1 MAEGIRVGVIGLD
14 TSHAI
19 EFPRRMQA
27 PDVEPAMKVPG
38 LRAATCLRFATPFQ
52 NEEQL
57 DDRQRQLEQWGVKVT
72 RRFEEAIEGVDALML
87 EINDPAFHLE
97 YFGRCAGLGLPVF
110 LDKPMADTIANGRKI
125 AEIARERGTRVFS
138 SSSLRFVPALEDAR
152 AAVPRPAL
160 ASVYGPLGKA
170 PAGSSVVWYGV
181 HAFEMLQRALGRGAA
196 AVLTKRDALGAAV
209 VVRYP
214 DARRGVVELTENS
227 HLYGGCLRAL
237 EAAAPFVVDLSRAY
251 TEQLARA
258 ARFFRGGPAPVAMED
273 TLEVMALLDAA
284 ERSYQSGREEPL

>member
-1 MAEGIRVGVIGLD
+1 MAQDIRVGIIGLD

-27 PDVEPAMKVPG
+27 PDLDAAMKVPG

-57 DDRQRQLEQWGVKVT
+57 DGRQKQLEQWGVKVT
-72 RRFEEAIEGVDALML
+72 RTFEEAVKGVDALML

-97 YFGRCAGLGLPVF
+97 YFERCAGLGLPIF
-110 LDKPMADTIANGRKI
+110 LDKPMADTIASGRKI
-125 AEIARERGTRVFS
+125 ADLARKHGTRVFS
-138 SSSLRFVPALEDAR
+138 SSSLRFVQALEEACT
-152 AAVPRPAL
+152 AVPKPVM

-196 AVLTKRDALGAAV
+196 AVLAKRDALGAAV

-214 DARRGVVELTENS
+214 DARRGLVELTENS
-227 HLYGGCLRAL
+227 YLYGGCLRAL
-237 EAAAPFVVDLSRAY
+237 DKAAPFVVNLDRAY
-251 TEQLARA
+251 TEELVKVA
-258 ARFFRGGPAPVAMED
+258 AFFRGGPAPVAMED
-273 TLEVMALLDAA
+273 TLEVMAMLDAS
-284 ERSYQSGREEPL
+284 ERSYQSGREEQL

>member
-1 MAEGIRVGVIGLD
+1 MGKDIKVGVIGLD

-27 PDVEPAMKVPG
+27 PDLDPAMKVPG

-57 DDRQRQLEQWGVKVT
+57 DGRQKQLEQWGVKVT

-97 YFGRCAGLGLPVF
+97 YFERCAGLGLPVF
-110 LDKPMADTIANGRKI
+110 LDKPMADTIATGRKI
-125 AEIARERGTRVFS
+125 AGIARAKGTRVFS
-138 SSSLRFVPALEDAR
+138 SSSLRYVPALLEAC
-152 AAVPRPAL
+152 AAIPTPAL

-181 HAFEMLQRALGRGAA
+181 HAFEMLQRALGRGAVA
-196 AVLTKRDALGAAV
+196 ALAKRDALGATV
-209 VVRYP
+209 VIRYP
-214 DARRGVVELTENS
+214 DARRGIVELTEGS
-227 HLYGGCLRAL
+227 YIYGGCLRAL
-237 EAAAPFVVDLSRAY
+237 DKAHPFVADLGRAY
-251 TEQLARA
+251 TDQLALVA
-258 ARFFRGGPAPVAMED
+258 KFFQGGPAPVTMED

-284 ERSYQSGREEPL
+284 ERSYASGREENL